1 MHDVVGLGDP
11 VLDIVARVDHELLQK
26 VGAEPGGCLPVSA
39 EEMARLLAMPEL
51 RSNMM
56 RIPGGSAANV
66 LKGLASLASSSSSSS
81 SISTSASS
89 SIRSL
94 SVAFV
99 GMVGADEVGREY
111 RRSIAAHGVDPLLLE
126 SSSGAATATCLCLV
140 TPDGQRTMRTALC
153 AALELNTPQQLP
165 PELTPPSASGAG
177 NDGDGGG
184 GGGGGGLALL
194 HAEGYCLYR
203 VHVAAAAMRA
213 ARARGAKLSLDL
225 ASFEVV
231 ANCWAALCSL
241 LQERLVDIVF
251 CNEQEA
257 AALCQAASVQLP
269 PGASGQ
275 QVVAAAQDYLLRQ
288 GVGTVIIS
296 RGGKGCSA
304 KSGTPVTLP
313 VLLVTHSGCF
323 ALLRSV
329 GPGLPSTCRYA
340 STSGSRIASCCA
352 AADGVTAV
360 CAASSVAVVDTVGAG
375 DYFTS
380 GCLLGLLSGASLAAC
395 TACGCAAGTA
405 AVQTAG
411 AELEAQALRQLR
423 VRIAGILAAD
433 GAAGG
438 KAHGPAA
445 GDAAVG
451 DCTSSLQ
458 RLREQEALAA

>member
-26 VGAEPGGCLPVSA
+26 LGAEPGGCLPVSA

-81 SISTSASS
+81 STSTSASS

-111 RRSIAAHGVDPLLLE
+111 RRSIAAHGVDPLLLQ

-177 NDGDGGG
+177 SQGSR
-184 GGGGGGLALL
+184 GGGGLALL

-213 ARARGAKLSLDL
+213 ARARGARVSLDL

-269 PGASGQ
+269 LGASGQ
-275 QVVAAAQDYLLRQ
+275 QVVAAAQDYLLQQ

-304 KSGTPVTLP
+304 KSAEG
-313 VLLVTHSGCF
+313 
-323 ALLRSV
+323 
-329 GPGLPSTCRYA
+329 
-340 STSGSRIASCCA
+340 I
-352 AADGVTAV
+352 TAV
-360 CAASSVAVVDTVGAG
+360 CAASSVAIVDTVGAG

-423 VRIAGILAAD
+423 ARIAGILAAD
-433 GAAGG
+433 GGAAGG
-438 KAHGPAA
+438 KAHGQGGAAA
-445 GDAAVG
+445 GDAVVG

-458 RLREQEALAA
+458 RVREQEALAA